1 MWYFQHRL
9 KFKESLSGSKVEV
22 SQSKLRNGVESL
34 RVQSQA
40 KSVEPMNQV
49 ELAKAKGQDKS
60 TQTEVQDKLDGLSKS
75 SWS

>member
-1 MWYFQHRL
+1 
-9 KFKESLSGSKVEV
+9 V

-75 SWS
+75 S